1 MGESKCIVVSTT
13 TCFLTALITS
23 LVALASPSWVVEE
36 YQGESQFGLFSKC
49 DEIMFQGERTTKCSR
64 AAISS
69 AWQASSAFI
78 VLGVLCLFPAIYLT
92 VRSLLSSLHLR
103 RAIIMAFVAAIFFSL
118 ASILF
123 PIGFSAAL
131 IGGEVSAIPPTS
143 SQRLLGVSRCWCFS
157 FVCVHAHQP
166 FKLPDN
172 TKVGYSYILFTVS
185 LFIIFIGELC
195 AMKLFRCDGF
205 GDGAGVL
212 VAL

>member
-131 IGGEVSAIPPTS
+131 IGGE
-143 SQRLLGVSRCWCFS
+143 
-157 FVCVHAHQP
+157 P